1 MKHFFVCIAATI
13 SLMACTDDNKT
24 ETLAS
29 KGGDEAAPAIQLPYT
44 ASYSSDFEMGN
55 PEHSATILKGGWKD
69 WENNTMD
76 NMKDWVADT
85 IVAFHSDNTMVQGAD
100 SLMARWKR
108 GRAMYSS
115 VIDTIDAVMPVYS
128 KDKNENW
135 VLVWATEINTTT
147 AGKIDT
153 IYLMETYRI
162 NKDGKADMLLQ
173 YERND
178 RN

>member
-1 MKHFFVCIAATI
+1 MKQLFLSLASITLLIACSNDKETE
-13 SLMACTDDNKT
+13 SL
-24 ETLAS
+24 ES
-29 KGGDEAAPAIQLPYT
+29 KGGEEASTVQLPYT

-55 PEHSATILKGGWKD
+55 SEHSATILKGGWKD

-85 IVAFHSDNTMVQGAD
+85 IVAYHSDNSMVSGAD

-108 GRAMYSS
+108 GRASYTS
-115 VIDTIDAVMPVYS
+115 VIDTIDAVIPVYS
-128 KDKNENW
+128 KDKKENW
-135 VLVWATEINTTT
+135 VLVWATEINTNA
-147 AGKIDT
+147 AGKVDT
-153 IYLMETYRI
+153 VYLMETYRI
-162 NKDGKADMLLQ
+162 NKDGKADLLLQ

>member
-1 MKHFFVCIAATI
+1 MKQLFLCFASLTLLIA
-13 SLMACTDDNKT
+13 CGDDKT

-29 KGGDEAAPAIQLPYT
+29 KGGEEAAPAVQLPYT
-44 ASYSSDFEMGN
+44 ASYSSDFELGN
-55 PEHSATILKGGWKD
+55 PEYSATVLQGGWKD

-76 NMKDWVADT
+76 NMRNWAADT
-85 IVAFHSDNTMVQGAD
+85 LVAFHSDNVMVSGVD

-108 GRAMYSS
+108 GRATYTS

-128 KDKNENW
+128 KDRKENW
-135 VLVWATEINTTT
+135 VLVWATEINTNA
-147 AGKIDT
+147 AGKVDT
-153 IYLMETYRI
+153 VYLMETYRI